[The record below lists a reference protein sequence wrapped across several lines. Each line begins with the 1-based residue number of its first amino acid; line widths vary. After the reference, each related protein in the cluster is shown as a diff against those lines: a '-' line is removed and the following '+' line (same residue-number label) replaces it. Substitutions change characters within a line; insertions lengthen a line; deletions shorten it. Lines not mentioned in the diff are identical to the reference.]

1 MENLTFVEFLL
12 SIDSWDMGR
21 KLIGYLTLQDPVLQ
35 DPDPE
40 IPGSLR
46 G

>member
-21 KLIGYLTLQDPVLQ
+21 KLIGYLTLQDPCVAR
-35 DPDPE
+35 P
-40 IPGSLR
+40 
-46 G
+46 